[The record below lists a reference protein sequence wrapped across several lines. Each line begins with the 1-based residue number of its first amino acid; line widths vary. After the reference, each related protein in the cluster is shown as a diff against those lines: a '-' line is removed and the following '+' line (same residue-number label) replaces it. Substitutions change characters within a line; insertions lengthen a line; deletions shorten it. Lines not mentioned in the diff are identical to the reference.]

1 MSLVYYPTS
10 LIYYPTKN
18 ICTNVLLIDSN
29 IKDYLTVVKSCNSN
43 TLPIVY
49 SYSSTTTDLSNV
61 LSTLTTISRIGFF
74 TDSNTKLFIDND
86 MFFLNTDTSS
96 NYSNNVS
103 FIISII
109 NQYNISCIDYLA
121 CNTLNNEN
129 WVNYYNILMS
139 VTNVI
144 VGASNNNTGNIQYGG
159 DWITE
164 SNSQNIESIYFT
176 EEIQYYKY
184 LLGNNFFNK
193 LIDVTTNFSSITQLT
208 SFPTFNGIANFST
221 KFRIKNSGVNV
232 DLALLYALNSAP
244 VVANYNTSM
253 YSYVNSTKYDL
264 SALFAP
270 IPVVFSPPTLNG
282 ITNYQLNSYTYFISA
297 TTTFTVS
304 KNSTCYIFCIG
315 GGGPG
320 CAGNTDNG
328 GGSGSGGAFAK
339 VNFTTGVTYT
349 ATIGAVANSGTSYGN
364 NTTFTSSNGSI
375 TLTGYGGY
383 GGTTMGAMSGRW
395 GETSGTGIVSAV
407 TYTGGNSG
415 AYGATTPSSGS
426 NGLTLTTSAPVGN
439 TIQIPVSMYNS
450 ALTFA
455 PGIGFSAGAAGGTNS
470 SGGKGGS
477 AATGGV
483 GTIAGN
489 NGGAGGYGCGGGGG
503 RKIAGSLGGSGGQG
517 IMYVYVGE

>member
-282 ITNYQLNSYTYFISA
+282 ITNYQLNSYTYFI
-297 TTTFTVS
+297 
-304 KNSTCYIFCIG
+304 
-315 GGGPG
+315 
-320 CAGNTDNG
+320 
-328 GGSGSGGAFAK
+328 
-339 VNFTTGVTYT
+339 
-349 ATIGAVANSGTSYGN
+349 
-364 NTTFTSSNGSI
+364 
-375 TLTGYGGY
+375 
-383 GGTTMGAMSGRW
+383 
-395 GETSGTGIVSAV
+395 
-407 TYTGGNSG
+407 
-415 AYGATTPSSGS
+415 
-426 NGLTLTTSAPVGN
+426 
-439 TIQIPVSMYNS
+439 
-450 ALTFA
+450 
-455 PGIGFSAGAAGGTNS
+455 
-470 SGGKGGS
+470 
-477 AATGGV
+477 
-483 GTIAGN
+483 
-489 NGGAGGYGCGGGGG
+489 
-503 RKIAGSLGGSGGQG
+503 
-517 IMYVYVGE
+517 